1 MKHSCRWVLAPA
13 KPGTPGT
20 YCEKPVGYHMVEDG
34 GEPGAA
40 KVREYDPFCPT
51 HMMKAGQ

>member
-13 KPGTPGT
+13 KPGKSGV

-51 HMMKAGQ
+51 HMMKAG